1 MPTSHARPGEPAVE
15 RSRAD
20 QHARLASLLVDA
32 KAGDRGGLDAIVREL
47 TPLLWHVARS
57 EGLDEETAADVV
69 QGTWLNLL
77 GSLANIHTPIALTG
91 WLITVTKREA
101 WRVNGARRTER
112 VDEDVL
118 ARLPDPADRP
128 DEWVVADEQRKQ
140 LWRAVAQ
147 LSDRCQR
154 LMRVVAFTHRPSYQ
168 EVSVALGIARGSI
181 GPTRGRC
188 LARLRALLAVA
199 GPSGDGRDVTGVDV
213 TGAEGS
219 WR

>member
-1 MPTSHARPGEPAVE
+1 MPTSHARPDAAEA
-15 RSRAD
+15 A
-20 QHARLASLLVDA
+20 HDA
-32 KAGDRGGLDAIVREL
+32 KAAARAERHAKLAALLEAAKGGDRASLDEIVREL

-57 EGLDEETAADVV
+57 EGLDEEAGADVV
-69 QGTWLNLL
+69 QGTWLHLL
-77 GSLANIHTPIALTG
+77 GSLDNIHTPVALTS

-112 VDEDVL
+112 IDEDVL
-118 ARLPDPADRP
+118 AKLPDPADRP
-128 DEWVVADEQRKQ
+128 DEWVVADERRRQ

-188 LARLRALLAVA
+188 LARLRALLAIDV
-199 GPSGDGRDVTGVDV
+199 PDGADVEGGVE
-213 TGAEGS
+213 GA

>member
-1 MPTSHARPGEPAVE
+1 MPTSHARP
-15 RSRAD
+15 SKAD
-20 QHARLASLLVDA
+20 QHAHLAHLLQSAKEGDRASLDE
-32 KAGDRGGLDAIVREL
+32 IVREL

-57 EGLDEETAADVV
+57 EGLDEEASADVV
-69 QGTWLNLL
+69 QGTWLTLL
-77 GSLANIHTPIALTG
+77 GSLANIHTPVALTG

-112 VDEDVL
+112 VDDDVL

-128 DEWVVADEQRKQ
+128 DEWVVADDQRKR

-188 LARLRALLAVA
+188 LARLRALLASD
-199 GPSGDGRDVTGVDV
+199 GTGETGGGDVV
-213 TGAEGS
+213 EES
-219 WR
+219 WG

>member
-1 MPTSHARPGEPAVE
+1 VHPNEHV
-15 RSRAD
+15 
-20 QHARLASLLVDA
+20 RLAALLTEA
-32 KAGDRGGLDAIVREL
+32 KAGDRSSLDEIVRQL

-57 EGLDEETAADVV
+57 EGLDEETSADVV
-69 QGTWLNLL
+69 QGTWLTML

-101 WRVNGARRTER
+101 WRINGARRIER
-112 VDEDVL
+112 IDEDVV

-128 DEWVVADEQRKQ
+128 DEWLVADEQRRR

-188 LARLRALLAVA
+188 LARLRALLAI
-199 GPSGDGRDVTGVDV
+199 DGID
-213 TGAEGS
+213 AEGS

>member
-1 MPTSHARPGEPAVE
+1 MPTSHARRAPADTDKT
-15 RSRAD
+15 D
-20 QHARLASLLVDA
+20 QHVRMATLLEDA
-32 KAGDRGGLDAIVREL
+32 KAGDRAGLDEIVREL

-69 QGTWLNLL
+69 QGSWLNLL
-77 GSLANIHTPIALTG
+77 GSLQGIRSPIALTS

-112 VDEDVL
+112 ADEDVL
-118 ARLPDPADRP
+118 ARLPDPSDRP
-128 DEWVVADEQRKQ
+128 DEWVVAAEQRKQ
-140 LWRAVAQ
+140 LWRAVGQ

-168 EVSVALGIARGSI
+168 EVGVALGIARGSI

-188 LARLRALLAVA
+188 LARLRALLAMDSE
-199 GPSGDGRDVTGVDV
+199 GCDTDGW
-213 TGAEGS
+213 

>member
-1 MPTSHARPGEPAVE
+1 MEDDRLRGTTMPTSHARQVPADTNKTD
-15 RSRAD
+15 R
-20 QHARLASLLVDA
+20 HARMASLLEDA
-32 KAGDRGGLDAIVREL
+32 KAGDRAGLDEIVREL

-69 QGTWLNLL
+69 QGSWLSLL
-77 GSLANIHTPIALTG
+77 GSLQGIRSPIALTS

-101 WRVNGARRTER
+101 WRVNGARRGSANI
-112 VDEDVL
+112 DEDVL
-118 ARLPDPADRP
+118 ARLPDPSDRP
-128 DEWVVADEQRKQ
+128 DEWVVADEQRRQ
-140 LWRAVAQ
+140 LWRAVGL

-168 EVSVALGIARGSI
+168 EVGVALGIARGSI

-188 LARLRALLAVA
+188 LARLRALLAVD
-199 GPSGDGRDVTGVDV
+199 SDGSAKDGW
-213 TGAEGS
+213 

>member
-1 MPTSHARPGEPAVE
+1 MPTSHARPGEPSVHPNE
-15 RSRAD
+15 
-20 QHARLASLLVDA
+20 HVRLAALLA
-32 KAGDRGGLDAIVREL
+32 RAMAGDRDSLDEIVREL

-57 EGLDEETAADVV
+57 EGLDEETSADVV
-69 QGTWLNLL
+69 QGTWLTMLASL
-77 GSLANIHTPIALTG
+77 GNIHTPIALTG

-101 WRVNGARRTER
+101 WRINGARRIER
-112 VDEDVL
+112 IDEDVV

-128 DEWVVADEQRKQ
+128 DEWLVADEQRRR

-188 LARLRALLAVA
+188 LARLRALLTM
-199 GPSGDGRDVTGVDV
+199 DGID
-213 TGAEGS
+213 AEGS

>member
-15 RSRAD
+15 PGRAD
-20 QHARLASLLVDA
+20 QHAHLASLLTEA
-32 KAGDRGGLDAIVREL
+32 RAGDRRGLDEMVREL

-57 EGLDEETAADVV
+57 EGLDEEAAADVV

-77 GSLANIHTPIALTG
+77 GSLGKIHTPMALTG
-91 WLITVTKREA
+91 WLVTVTKREA

-128 DEWVVADEQRKQ
+128 DEWVVADDQRKQ

-188 LARLRALLAVA
+188 LARLRALLAIDVRD
-199 GPSGDGRDVTGVDV
+199 PESG
-213 TGAEGS
+213 

>member
-1 MPTSHARPGEPAVE
+1 MPTSHARPGE
-15 RSRAD
+15 AD
-20 QHARLASLLVDA
+20 QHARLAGLLTDA
-32 KAGDRGGLDAIVREL
+32 KTGDRSSLDQIVREL

-57 EGLDEETAADVV
+57 EGLDEETSADVV
-69 QGTWLNLL
+69 QGTWLNLI
-77 GSLANIHTPIALTG
+77 GSLANIHSPIALTG

-128 DEWVVADEQRKQ
+128 DEWVVADEQRRR

-188 LARLRALLAVA
+188 LARLRALLAI
-199 GPSGDGRDVTGVDV
+199 DVS
-213 TGAEGS
+213 GAERD

>member
-1 MPTSHARPGEPAVE
+1 MPTSEARQQAAATSSGGAQYV
-15 RSRAD
+15 
-20 QHARLASLLVDA
+20 RLAGLLEQARDGKRDA
-32 KAGDRGGLDAIVREL
+32 LDAIVREL

-57 EGLDEETAADVV
+57 EGLDEETSGDVV
-69 QGTWLNLL
+69 QGTWLSLL
-77 GSLANIHTPIALTG
+77 GSLHGIHSPIALTS

-112 VDEDVL
+112 ADDDAL
-118 ARLPDPADRP
+118 AQLPDPAARP
-128 DEWVVADEQRKQ
+128 DEWAVADDQRKQ

-147 LSDRCQR
+147 LSERCQR

-168 EVSVALGIARGSI
+168 EVGVALGIARGSI

-188 LARLRALLAVA
+188 LARLRTLLAV
-199 GPSGDGRDVTGVDV
+199 DT
-213 TGAEGS
+213 EGG

>member
-1 MPTSHARPGEPAVE
+1 MPTSQARQQAGGPAPATSAGGEQYV
-15 RSRAD
+15 
-20 QHARLASLLVDA
+20 RLAGLLEQARDGKRDA
-32 KAGDRGGLDAIVREL
+32 MDAIVREL

-57 EGLDEETAADVV
+57 EGLDEETSGDVV
-69 QGTWLNLL
+69 QGTWLSLL
-77 GSLANIHTPIALTG
+77 GSLHGIHSPIALTS

-112 VDEDVL
+112 ADEDVL
-118 ARLPDPADRP
+118 AQLPDPAARP
-128 DEWVVADEQRKQ
+128 DEWAVADDQRKQ

-168 EVSVALGIARGSI
+168 EVGVALGIARGSI

-188 LARLRALLAVA
+188 LARLRALLAM
-199 GPSGDGRDVTGVDV
+199 DT
-213 TGAEGS
+213 EGS

>member
-1 MPTSHARPGEPAVE
+1 MPTSHARPGGPAVNQGPP
-15 RSRAD
+15 D
-20 QHARLASLLVDA
+20 QHARLGRLLTDA
-32 KAGDRGGLDAIVREL
+32 KAGDRSSMDEIVREL

-57 EGLDEETAADVV
+57 EGLDEETSADVV
-69 QGTWLNLL
+69 QGAWLVLL
-77 GSLANIHTPIALTG
+77 ASLDKIHTPVALTG

-101 WRVNGARRTER
+101 WRINGARRTER
-112 VDEDVL
+112 IDEDVV

-128 DEWVVADEQRKQ
+128 DEWLVADETRRR

-188 LARLRALLAVA
+188 LARLRALLTV
-199 GPSGDGRDVTGVDV
+199 DGSDI
-213 TGAEGS
+213 EGN

>member
-1 MPTSHARPGEPAVE
+1 MPTSHARQAA
-15 RSRAD
+15 AD
-20 QHARLASLLVDA
+20 GPTIAGPTTPDSDQYLRLAMLLEDA
-32 KAGDRGGLDAIVREL
+32 RAGDRTGIDAIVREL

-57 EGLDEETAADVV
+57 EGLDEEASADVV
-69 QGTWLNLL
+69 QGAWLSLL
-77 GSLANIHTPIALTG
+77 GSLHDIHSPVALTS

-101 WRVNGARRTER
+101 WRVNGLRKTER
-112 VDEDVL
+112 ADEDVL
-118 ARLPDPADRP
+118 AQLPDPAARP
-128 DEWVVADEQRKQ
+128 DEWAVADDQRKQ

-168 EVSVALGIARGSI
+168 EVGVALGIARGSI

-188 LARLRALLAVA
+188 LARLRALLAM
-199 GPSGDGRDVTGVDV
+199 DT
-213 TGAEGS
+213 EGS

>member
-1 MPTSHARPGEPAVE
+1 MDE
-15 RSRAD
+15 
-20 QHARLASLLVDA
+20 
-32 KAGDRGGLDAIVREL
+32 IVREL

-57 EGLDEETAADVV
+57 EGLDEETSADVV
-69 QGTWLNLL
+69 QGAWLVLL
-77 GSLANIHTPIALTG
+77 ASLDKIHTPVALTG

-101 WRVNGARRTER
+101 WRINGARRTER
-112 VDEDVL
+112 IDEDVV

-128 DEWVVADEQRKQ
+128 DEWLVADETRRR

-188 LARLRALLAVA
+188 LARLRALLTV
-199 GPSGDGRDVTGVDV
+199 DGSDI
-213 TGAEGS
+213 EGN

>member
-1 MPTSHARPGEPAVE
+1 VHPNEHV
-15 RSRAD
+15 
-20 QHARLASLLVDA
+20 RLAALLAEA
-32 KAGDRGGLDAIVREL
+32 KAGDRSSLDEIVREL

-57 EGLDEETAADVV
+57 EGLDEETSADVV
-69 QGTWLNLL
+69 QGTWLTML
-77 GSLANIHTPIALTG
+77 GSLADIHTPIALTG

-101 WRVNGARRTER
+101 WRINGVRRIER
-112 VDEDVL
+112 IDEDVV

-128 DEWVVADEQRKQ
+128 DEWLVADEQRRR

-188 LARLRALLAVA
+188 LARLRALLAI
-199 GPSGDGRDVTGVDV
+199 DGID
-213 TGAEGS
+213 AEGS

>member
-1 MPTSHARPGEPAVE
+1 MPTSHAERGEV
-15 RSRAD
+15 D
-20 QHARLASLLVDA
+20 QHAHLASLLESA
-32 KAGDRGGLDAIVREL
+32 RAGDRRSLDQVVRTL

-69 QGTWLNLL
+69 QGAWLNLL
-77 GSLANIHTPIALTG
+77 GSLADIHTPVALTS

-128 DEWVVADEQRKQ
+128 DEWVVADERRRQ
-140 LWRAVAQ
+140 LWRAVGQ

-188 LARLRALLAVA
+188 LARLRALLAVDLPDA
-199 GPSGDGRDVTGVDV
+199 D
-213 TGAEGS
+213 GS

>member
-1 MPTSHARPGEPAVE
+1 MPTSHARQVPPDTNKT
-15 RSRAD
+15 D
-20 QHARLASLLVDA
+20 QHVRMAALLEDA
-32 KAGDRGGLDAIVREL
+32 KAGDRTGLDEIVREL

-69 QGTWLNLL
+69 QGSWLNLL
-77 GSLANIHTPIALTG
+77 GSLQGIHSPIALTS

-101 WRVNGARRTER
+101 WRVNSARRTER
-112 VDEDVL
+112 PDEDVL
-118 ARLPDPADRP
+118 ARLPDPSDRP

-140 LWRAVAQ
+140 LWRAVGQ

-168 EVSVALGIARGSI
+168 EVGVALGIARGSI

-188 LARLRALLAVA
+188 LARLRALLAMDSE
-199 GPSGDGRDVTGVDV
+199 GCDTDGW
-213 TGAEGS
+213 